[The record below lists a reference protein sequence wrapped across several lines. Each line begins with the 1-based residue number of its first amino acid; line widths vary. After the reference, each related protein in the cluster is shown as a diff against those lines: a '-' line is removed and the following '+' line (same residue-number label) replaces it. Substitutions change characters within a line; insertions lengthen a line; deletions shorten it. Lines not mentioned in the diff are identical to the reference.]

1 MKKAIFTFCMAV
13 MATLAL
19 NATESYTGPITVSVG
34 SVTQTAEVTVTVI
47 EQGNGLYELDLEVP
61 VFNFGTMKMYDVPAA
76 TSGDITVYSAERYVA
91 TAIYGNLRTVLVAR
105 TVDGMMTAN
114 VTLPDHNGTMWFN
127 TVGDH
132 FQMPNSNLEDWDSS
146 YENEP
151 ARWHGFKS
159 ATGTWAWA
167 APATLEK
174 SQNIHAG
181 ATGQYSAVITAKS
194 AFGTIANG
202 TMTNGRLNAGATSAT
217 STSNNASMQESNG
230 SDFYVPLYAKP
241 DQFKVWMKYEQG
253 APVDTNRANVSV
265 KTFNGTYYQEPCD
278 KEYTNLSGSI
288 VGGQIAPCD
297 WTQFTFPFDYRSY
310 SANHAISKAIF
321 VTFSTNKNPG
331 KGQANDKLFIDDMEL
346 VYLADMVD
354 VRYKNNIIE
363 GWDPAVTTYNMEI
376 AGEPNLDDFSYSY
389 DGESAVCTKSME
401 QNADGSYRIAIT
413 VVSADLQTATCY
425 VINATVATPSMRGD
439 VDGNGIINISDV
451 TMLISFALNGSGNI
465 IELNADMDGNGVI
478 NISDITLLITL
489 CLNN

>member
-1 MKKAIFTFCMAV
+1 MICFALMAV
-13 MATLAL
+13 LAL
-19 NATESYTGPITVSVG
+19 NATEYIGTIVVKMNGITR
-34 SVTQTAEVTVTVI
+34 TAEVTVTVI

-76 TSGDITVYSAERYVA
+76 TSGDITVYSAERYVT
-91 TAIYGNLRTVLVAR
+91 TASYGDLRTVLVAR
-105 TVDGMMTAN
+105 TVDGMMAAD
-114 VTLPDHNGTMWFN
+114 VTLPDHNATMWFN

-132 FQMPNSNLEDWDSS
+132 FQLPNSDLEDWTSS

-159 ATGTWAWA
+159 ATGSWASFS
-167 APATLEK
+167 PATLGK
-174 SQNIHAG
+174 SEDIHAG
-181 ATGQYSAVITAKS
+181 ATGQYSALITAKS

-202 TMTNGRLNAGATSAT
+202 TMTNGRLNAGSTSAT

-241 DQFKVWMKYEQG
+241 DQFKVWMKYQQG
-253 APVDTNRANVSV
+253 APVDTNRANVSI

-288 VGGQIAPCD
+288 VGGEIAPCD

-310 SANHAISKAIF
+310 SANHATSKAIF

-354 VRYKNNIIE
+354 VRYKNSIIPS
-363 GWDPAVTTYNMEI
+363 WDPAITTYNMEI

-389 DGESAVCTKSME
+389 NGESAVCTKSME
-401 QNADGSYRIAIT
+401 RNADGSYRIAIT
-413 VVSADLQTATCY
+413 VVSGDLQTATAY
-425 VINATVATPSMRGD
+425 VINVSAPAGLKGD
-439 VDGNGIINISDV
+439 VDGNGLVNISDVTILITHVMTGTTTINERNADMDGNGIINITDI
-451 TMLISFALNGSGNI
+451 TMLISAI
-465 IELNADMDGNGVI
+465 M
-478 NISDITLLITL
+478 
-489 CLNN
+489 NN

>member
-1 MKKAIFTFCMAV
+1 MICFALMAV
-13 MATLAL
+13 LAL
-19 NATESYTGPITVSVG
+19 NATEYNGTIVVKMNGITR
-34 SVTQTAEVTVTVI
+34 TAEVTVTVI

-76 TSGDITVYSAERYVA
+76 TSGDITVYSAERYVT
-91 TAIYGNLRTVLVAR
+91 TASYGDLRTVLVAR
-105 TVDGMMTAN
+105 TVDGMMAAD
-114 VTLPDHNGTMWFN
+114 VTLPDHNATMWFN

-132 FQMPNSNLEDWDSS
+132 FQLPNSDLEDWTSS

-167 APATLEK
+167 APAALAK
-174 SQNIHAG
+174 SEDIHAG
-181 ATGQYSAVITAKS
+181 ATGQYSALITAKD

-202 TMTNGRLNAGATSAT
+202 TMTNGRLNAGAISAT
-217 STSNNASMQESNG
+217 STSNNASMDESYG

-241 DQFKVWMKYEQG
+241 DQFKVWMKYQQG
-253 APVDTNRANVSV
+253 APVDTNRANVSI

-288 VGGQIAPCD
+288 VGGEIAPRD

-310 SANHAISKAIF
+310 SANHATSKAII

-354 VRYKNNIIE
+354 VRYKNSIIPS
-363 GWDPAVTTYNMEI
+363 WDPEVTTYSMEM
-376 AGEPNLDDFSYSY
+376 AGEPNLDDFTASIE
-389 DGESAVCTKSME
+389 GVSAVLTKSME
-401 QNADGSYRIAIT
+401 QNEDGSYRIAIT
-413 VVSADLQTATCY
+413 VVSGDLQTATAY
-425 VINATVATPSMRGD
+425 VINVSAPAGLKGD
-439 VDGNGIINISDV
+439 VDGNGLVNISDV
-451 TMLISFALNGSGNI
+451 TILITHVMTGTTTIN
-465 IELNADMDGNGVI
+465 ERNADMDNNGII
-478 NISDITLLITL
+478 NITDITMLISAIM
-489 CLNN
+489 NN

>member
-105 TVDGMMTAN
+105 TVDGMMAAN
-114 VTLPDHNGTMWFN
+114 VTFPDHNGTMWFN

-132 FQMPNSNLEDWDSS
+132 FQLPNSNLEDWTSS

-151 ARWHGFKS
+151 NRWHGFKS
-159 ATGTWAWA
+159 ATGMWAWA
-167 APATLEK
+167 APAALAQSED
-174 SQNIHAG
+174 IHAG

-202 TMTNGRLNAGATSAT
+202 TMTNGRLNAGSTSAT

-253 APVDTNRANVSV
+253 APVDTNRASVSV

-331 KGQANDKLFIDDMEL
+331 EGQANDKLFIDDMEL

-425 VINATVATPSMRGD
+425 VINVTSPAGMKGD
-439 VDGNGIINISDV
+439 VDDNGIVNISDV
-451 TMLISFALNGSGNI
+451 TLLITHVMNGGGNI
-465 IELNADMDGNGVI
+465 NTDNADMDSNGTI
-478 NISDITLLITL
+478 NITDVTMLITHIMSH
-489 CLNN
+489 